1 MQSGSTDSR
10 RRSSWHNRRD
20 GCDELPDERAR
31 DGSVVR
37 QGWNEVPAGCIFQE
51 VPIVGHEAAWVLA
64 AAFHTCVG
72 EAASFPAHAQVLA
85 AIEER
90 SNYQVVQVVRVQNI
104 LRAGMHDSFKQVYNI
119 QMTRVCNVVY
129 VCVVDTDSFLGK

>member
-1 MQSGSTDSR
+1 MAYAPSGGQSFLDTDEME
-10 RRSSWHNRRD
+10 
-20 GCDELPDERAR
+20 CDDLPDERAR

-37 QGWNEVPAGCIFQE
+37 HGWNEMPAGCLFQE

-72 EAASFPAHAQVLA
+72 EVASFPAHAQVLV

-90 SNYQVVQVVRVQNI
+90 SNYQVVQVDRVQNI
-104 LRAGMHDSFKQVYNI
+104 PRAGMHDAFKQVYNI
-119 QMTRVCNVVY
+119 QMTRVCDVVY